1 VDTSA
6 LPLGLLGGAAA
17 PRVAA
22 ALRRQPGAGAPAQPR
37 AVVAEVPARLRVA
50 VAAVWAALPPASWD
64 EPPWS
69 EAVSVEWLDQGWAI
83 GHR

>member
-1 VDTSA
+1 M
-6 LPLGLLGGAAA
+6 PLGLLGGAAA

-22 ALRRQPGAGAPAQPR
+22 TLRRQPGAGAPAQPR

-69 EAVSVEWLDQGWAI
+69 EAASVEWLDQGWAI